1 MQNVNYFKREYMR
14 LAKKSPDLL
23 LDTPLGYIHDPLVYF
38 EFLCSKGT
46 PKEKS
51 KNFWTVERK
60 GRE

>member
-1 MQNVNYFKREYMR
+1 MR